1 MQHQI
6 LYFVNLIRSGDRHLV
21 TSGNRMIT
29 AEKTAKKLYKDLT

>member
-6 LYFVNLIRSGDRHLV
+6 LYFVNFITFDDRHLV
-21 TSGNRMIT
+21 TFRTEMIA